1 MDRISKKLFKEA
13 KGLFPGGVNSPVR
26 AFNSVG
32 GNPIFIKR
40 AKGSKIFGADNKQY
54 IDYVMSW
61 GALIL
66 GHSNKAVVEELKEH
80 LDEGTSF
87 GAPHKLE
94 IEFAREIK
102 KAMPFIERMRFVN
115 SGTEATMSAIRLARG
130 FTGRSIVIK
139 FSGAYHG
146 HVDYLLTEG
155 GSGIMSLNVP
165 NSMGV
170 PKGFLKDTAV
180 LAYNNLEAI
189 GEFLRLRHKEVA
201 CIIVEPIAA
210 NMGVV
215 PAKEDFIK
223 GLRELSNRYG
233 IVLIFDEVIT
243 GFRLSF
249 SGAQGYFGIKPD
261 LICLGKVIG
270 GGLPIGIYGGGRDIM
285 ELVSPLGGVY
295 QAGTLSGN
303 PVALRA
309 GLTTLKEIKRIKGFY
324 TELKSRTEYLTRQ
337 IRLMAKRLNVALR
350 INSVSSMFTLFFTN
364 QEVYDYESAKRTD
377 TSLYSRFFHL
387 MLKQGIYLAP
397 SNFEANFLSTAHR
410 EKDLEKT
417 LKACMFAL
425 KRLKK

>member
-26 AFNSVG
+26 AFRAVG
-32 GNPIFIKR
+32 GSPVFIKR
-40 AKGSKIFGADNKQY
+40 ANGSKIFGADGKPY

-66 GHSNKAVVEELKEH
+66 GHSNKEVLNELKRH
-80 LDEGTSF
+80 LNEGTSF

-102 KAMPFIERMRFVN
+102 EAMPQVELLRFVN

-130 FTGRSIVIK
+130 FTGRDITVK
-139 FSGAYHG
+139 FSGSYHG
-146 HVDYLLTEG
+146 HVDYLLAEA
-155 GSGIMSLNVP
+155 GSGIMSFNIP

-170 PKGFLKDTAV
+170 PRGFLKDTAV
-180 LAYNNLEAI
+180 LPYNNLEVLDR
-189 GEFLRLRHKEVA
+189 FLKSRHKEVA

-215 PAKEDFIK
+215 PAKENFIK
-223 GLRELSNRYG
+223 GLRELSSRYG

-243 GFRLSF
+243 GFRLSL

-261 LICLGKVIG
+261 LVCLGKIIG
-270 GGLPIGIYGGGRDIM
+270 GGLPIGAYGGRRDIM

-303 PVALRA
+303 PIALRA
-309 GLTTLKEIKRIKGFY
+309 GLATLEEIKRIKGFY
-324 TELKSRTEYLTRQ
+324 ASLKSRTEYLTNQ
-337 IRLMAKRLNVALR
+337 IRLMAKRLGVALR
-350 INSVSSMFTLFFTN
+350 VNSVSSMFTLFFTN
-364 QEVYDYESAKRTD
+364 QEVYDYESAKTTD
-377 TSLYSRFFHL
+377 TSLFSRFFHL
-387 MLKQGIYLAP
+387 MLNQGIYLAS
-397 SNFEANFLSTAHR
+397 SNFETNFLSTAHT
-410 EKDLEKT
+410 EKDIDAT
-417 LKACMFAL
+417 LKACEYAL
-425 KRLKK
+425 KVLK